1 MLQAAKLII
10 CQPKLKIYK
19 NFQTAITGNQRNMF
33 IVILLSFFITYFAN
47 FIKELPNSMQAETYS
62 EPYQRFKMLFWAKIV
77 NSSRG
82 IFRME
87 LNIEDQAFWEKDF
100 QLSTISV
107 IHFLQRSSILDV
119 RLHSKYASRAINYFQ
134 KMLHLDVWLG
144 SRFASDM
151 FKERQKLQKSY
162 F

>member
-47 FIKELPNSMQAETYS
+47 FIKELPNSMHSET
-62 EPYQRFKMLFWAKIV
+62 YQRFKMLFLAKIV

-87 LNIEDQAFWEKDF
+87 LNI
-100 QLSTISV
+100 
-107 IHFLQRSSILDV
+107 
-119 RLHSKYASRAINYFQ
+119 
-134 KMLHLDVWLG
+134 
-144 SRFASDM
+144 
-151 FKERQKLQKSY
+151 
-162 F
+162 

>member
-19 NFQTAITGNQRNMF
+19 NFQTAITGNQRSMF

-119 RLHSKYASRAINYFQ
+119 RLHSKYASRTINYLQ

>member
-10 CQPKLKIYK
+10 CQIYE
-19 NFQTAITGNQRNMF
+19 NFQTAITGNKRNMV

-119 RLHSKYASRAINYFQ
+119 RLHSKYASRTINYLQ

>member
-10 CQPKLKIYK
+10 CQPKLKIYE
-19 NFQTAITGNQRNMF
+19 NFQTAITGNKRNMV

-62 EPYQRFKMLFWAKIV
+62 ERYQRFKMLFWAKIV

-119 RLHSKYASRAINYFQ
+119 RLHSKYASRTINYLQ